1 MTFFVSAKTDYSR
14 YMLHVKQFTCNP
26 FQENTYILYNDQRQ
40 CWIIDPGMY
49 GVEEEQEVFQF
60 IAEKQLVPQQIINTH
75 AHIDHIF
82 AVDSVKQRYN
92 IPFGV
97 HQLEEPL
104 LRNAANT
111 AVMFGFN
118 FPVAPTPDFFIET
131 GIMTLGED
139 TVEVRLAPGH
149 SPGSVVFYN
158 AADNYVIA
166 GDVLFQRSVG
176 RSDLPGGDH
185 DTLINSIRTQLLDL
199 PGETIVLS
207 GHGASTTIGE
217 EKLHNPFLK

>member
-1 MTFFVSAKTDYSR
+1 
-14 YMLHVKQFTCNP
+14 
-26 FQENTYILYNDQRQ
+26 
-40 CWIIDPGMY
+40 MY
-49 GVEEEQEVFQF
+49 GMDEEQQVFQF
-60 IAEKQLVPQQIINTH
+60 IAEQQLVPQQIINTH

-97 HQLEEPL
+97 HQLEEPI

-131 GIMTLGED
+131 GTMTLGED

-149 SPGSVVFYN
+149 SPGSIVFYN
-158 AADNYVIA
+158 EADNYVIA

-199 PGETIVLS
+199 PEATIVLS

-217 EKLHNPFLK
+217 EKLHNPFLR